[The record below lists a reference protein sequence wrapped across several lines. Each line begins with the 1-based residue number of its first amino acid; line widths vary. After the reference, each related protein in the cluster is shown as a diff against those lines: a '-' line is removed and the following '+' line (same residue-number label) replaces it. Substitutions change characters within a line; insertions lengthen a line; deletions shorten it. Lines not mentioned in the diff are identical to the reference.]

1 MQFLDLPSVLHCHI
15 LTFLDLPSL
24 FYSVRYLNKYFLSL
38 VDPSSSAIKELK
50 EIHLNIPEEITQ
62 DVDIFTTLMKLA
74 FQTEKILNF
83 VGYFTD
89 GGVFM
94 GATRFYVH
102 HMFHYSGAVYTADNL
117 ARNVLTAAYYDP
129 DLQPL
134 PFDSVINEDLNAYFR
149 ENTYWYIPPEYL
161 NNHVI
166 HDRFMKNSPP
176 RSINSFTPRDYSNER
191 LDNVPVSLRTVRNI
205 VSGNRTYIQTLSD
218 KEFYKL
224 GLASRIGI
232 GRPAF
237 GSCPVKTLCVSTHYM
252 QSPIDIS
259 EFEQA
264 TSLEALM
271 NIPDLPKVIQ
281 RIINDDFI
289 FVEFEG
295 RYGPLCWVHFIN
307 PAYTQLEVVLQRP
320 RLLMHVEVLLI
331 NIDDRRREFQQT
343 DLGMDISYVVFGGY
357 DDTIRLPTPMRMYN
371 YLGV

>member
-1 MQFLDLPSVLHCHI
+1 
-15 LTFLDLPSL
+15 
-24 FYSVRYLNKYFLSL
+24 
-38 VDPSSSAIKELK
+38 
-50 EIHLNIPEEITQ
+50 
-62 DVDIFTTLMKLA
+62 
-74 FQTEKILNF
+74 
-83 VGYFTD
+83 
-89 GGVFM
+89 
-94 GATRFYVH
+94 
-102 HMFHYSGAVYTADNL
+102 
-117 ARNVLTAAYYDP
+117 
-129 DLQPL
+129 
-134 PFDSVINEDLNAYFR
+134 
-149 ENTYWYIPPEYL
+149 
-161 NNHVI
+161 
-166 HDRFMKNSPP
+166 
-176 RSINSFTPRDYSNER
+176 
-191 LDNVPVSLRTVRNI
+191 
-205 VSGNRTYIQTLSD
+205 
-218 KEFYKL
+218 
-224 GLASRIGI
+224 
-232 GRPAF
+232 
-237 GSCPVKTLCVSTHYM
+237 M

>member
-1 MQFLDLPSVLHCHI
+1 MQFIELSPALHCHI
-15 LTFLDLPSL
+15 LTFLDLPSI
-24 FYSVRYLNKYFLSL
+24 FSSVRYLNKYFSSL
-38 VDPSSSAIKELK
+38 VDPSSSAIMELK
-50 EIHLNIPEEITQ
+50 HIHLNIPAEISQ
-62 DVDIFTTLMKLA
+62 DVNIFKALMKLA
-74 FQTEKILNF
+74 IQHEKILNF

-94 GATRFYVH
+94 GATWFYVH
-102 HMFHYSGAVYTADNL
+102 HMFHYSGTVYTADNL
-117 ARNVLTAAYYDP
+117 AGDVLTAAYYEP

-149 ENTYWYIPPEYL
+149 EGSRWHIPPEYI

-166 HDRFMKNSPP
+166 YDRFMKNLPP
-176 RSINSFTPRDYSNER
+176 RSIHSFTPIDYSNER
-191 LDNVPVSLRTVRNI
+191 LDNVPVSLQTVRNT
-205 VSGNRTYIQTLSD
+205 VSGNRTYIQSFSEH
-218 KEFYKL
+218 EFYKL

-237 GSCPVKTLCVSTHYM
+237 GSCPIKSLCVSTHYM
-252 QSPIDIS
+252 QSPIDIQR
-259 EFEQA
+259 FKNA

-271 NIPDLPKVIQ
+271 SIPDLPKVIHT
-281 RIINDDFI
+281 IINDDFI

-295 RYGPLCWVHFIN
+295 QCGPLCWVEFIN
-307 PAYTQLEVVLQRP
+307 PAYTQIEVVLQRP

-357 DDTIRLPTPMRMYN
+357 DDLIRLPTPMRMHN
-371 YLGV
+371 YLQF